1 MHDTRLESQKF
12 DPPGLQLAY
21 GTAYGAIMRPWIV
34 ATARLLRSS
43 TWRRHVSTP
52 RHLRIAGITE
62 DEH

>member
-34 ATARLLRSS
+34 ATA
-43 TWRRHVSTP
+43 
-52 RHLRIAGITE
+52 
-62 DEH
+62 